1 MKKQTQIIYENENG
15 LPYLAVRSAKAN
27 RKNVPEKESI
37 DWSVAI
43 NVLFA
48 HTIFALGFM
57 MLGAAITLQVIAR

>member
-15 LPYLAVRSAKAN
+15 LPYLAVRSAKVN
-27 RKNVPEKESI
+27 QKSIPEKDPI

-43 NVLFA
+43 NALFA
-48 HTIFALGFM
+48 HMIFALGFM